1 MCMPW
6 DHCPFLVRDQLVDL
20 SFHKLREP
28 GRQGL
33 PEGQAANAPA
43 HRHRAPGCRFRRRRR
58 PALQSW
64 RRQPVLAARRLADR
78 VPPARRDCDAGSQR
92 PGLEWGWKRR
102 LGLLRGRGRRCL
114 FPRCCCRHRG
124 PPRTAATRI
133 NPDTIYVQ
141 LHSGTGGGGQ
151 AQRWTMPASW
161 AGRRITA
168 VTITPSGREE
178 GRPHLSL

>member
-1 MCMPW
+1 M
-6 DHCPFLVRDQLVDL
+6 
-20 SFHKLREP
+20 
-28 GRQGL
+28 
-33 PEGQAANAPA
+33 
-43 HRHRAPGCRFRRRRR
+43 
-58 PALQSW
+58 
-64 RRQPVLAARRLADR
+64 
-78 VPPARRDCDAGSQR
+78 
-92 PGLEWGWKRR
+92 
-102 LGLLRGRGRRCL
+102 

-151 AQRWTMPASW
+151 AQRWTTPASW

-178 GRPHLSL
+178 GRPHLSVEGPVLVLVVAPGRPVVLSA